1 MDKLTEKEKIVLQA
15 YIEDEFCDRG
25 WSPHFGLTPFRTISK
40 PEGLTQE
47 HDLECC
53 PRLTRKAT

>member
-1 MDKLTEKEKIVLQA
+1 MDKLTEKEKLVLQA
-15 YIEDEFCDRG
+15 YIEDEFCDSG
-25 WSPHFGLTPFRTISK
+25 VESTLWADVFRTISK

-53 PRLTRKAT
+53 PLLTRKAT

>member
-15 YIEDEFCDRG
+15 YIEDEFCDSG
-25 WSPHFGLTPFRTISK
+25 VESTLWADAFSDNLK
-40 PEGLTQE
+40 AEGLTQE